1 MNVKWLY
8 FIYMYT
14 LFIVIL
20 WFDFLF
26 DLFFFLQFGRF
37 VENDL
42 WLIFKNGQF
51 ALKALNYD
59 GSEVCTGSSLC
70 VIL

>member
-1 MNVKWLY
+1 
-8 FIYMYT
+8 MYT
-14 LFIVIL
+14 LYIVTLYIVTLYIVIV
-20 WFDFLF
+20 WFDFWCV
-26 DLFFFLQFGRF
+26 FFILQFGRF

-59 GSEVCTGSSLC
+59 GSEVYTCSSLY
-70 VIL
+70 V

>member
-1 MNVKWLY
+1 
-8 FIYMYT
+8 MYT
-14 LFIVIL
+14 LFIVHVIF
-20 WFDFLF
+20 WFDFWF
-26 DLFFFLQFGRF
+26 DLFIFLQFGRF

-70 VIL
+70 MIA